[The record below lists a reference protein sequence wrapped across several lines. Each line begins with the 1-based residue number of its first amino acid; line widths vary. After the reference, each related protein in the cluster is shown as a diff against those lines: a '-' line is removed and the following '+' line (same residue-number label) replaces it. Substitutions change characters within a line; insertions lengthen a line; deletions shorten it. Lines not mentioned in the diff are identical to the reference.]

1 MTLQW
6 KMAALGA
13 LGGAALSIAIVF
25 GTAALGFFPAHV
37 DGRQVRA
44 YLLKNPQIFAEMQQ
58 RFAEQQESNAD
69 QAERARQAAV
79 DKAGLKTFFDPAV
92 AYVTGP
98 ANAATTFVEFYDYDC
113 PFCRASQPVVK
124 AFYEAHRSDARFAF
138 IELPIPELHGP
149 GAVTAAN
156 ASLAARRQ
164 GDKFVCFHFAL
175 MGESAAVT
183 PQTIDA
189 DAAAC
194 GLDVAKLNADMA
206 DKAIEAARAR
216 ARKLAATVRFDGTP
230 TFIVDGKVHSGQLD
244 DDSLKELTGG

>member
-1 MTLQW
+1 MMQW
-6 KMAALGA
+6 RLAALGA
-13 LGGAALSIAIVF
+13 LGGAALAIAIVF
-25 GTAALGFFPAHV
+25 GTAALGYFPAHV

-44 YLLKNPQIFAEMQQ
+44 YLLRNPQIFAEMQQ
-58 RFAEQQESNAD
+58 RFAEQQEANED
-69 QAERARQAAV
+69 QAERARQTAV
-79 DKAGLKTFFDPAV
+79 DRAGMKTFFDPAV

-124 AFYEAHRSDARFAF
+124 AFYDAHRSDARFAF
-138 IELPIPELHGP
+138 VELPIPELHGP

-175 MGESAAVT
+175 MGEKTVVT
-183 PQTIDA
+183 PQMIDA

-194 GLDVAKLNADMA
+194 GMDVAKLNADMA
-206 DKAIEAARAR
+206 DKTIAGSRAR

-230 TFIVDGKVHSGQLD
+230 TFIIDGKVHSGQLD
-244 DDSLKELTGG
+244 DDSLKQLTGG